1 MSLALRTNDNPFA
14 LARELFG
21 WDPFVAPR
29 KVAAFAPTFD
39 VKETADAYV
48 LAADLPGLDEKD
60 LDVNV
65 HNGVLTVSGARNS
78 EDKKDGERY
87 SIVERRFGSFARSF
101 ALPDLADDDKIEAKL
116 DRGVLTLTIGKRAEA
131 KPKKIAIKK

>member
-1 MSLALRTNDNPFA
+1 MSLALRTNDNPFS
-14 LARELFG
+14 LARELLG

-39 VKETADAYV
+39 VKETGDAFVLVADV
-48 LAADLPGLDEKD
+48 PGLDEKE
-60 LDVNV
+60 LDVAV

-78 EDKKDGERY
+78 EDKQEGERY

-101 ALPDLADDDKIEAKL
+101 ALPELADDDKIDAKL

-131 KPKKIAIKK
+131 KPRKIAIKR